1 MTDMSTDREHDL
13 VVLGATGFVGRL
25 LAAYLARQAPAGL
38 RVALAGRSRERLEG
52 VRADLPAGAH
62 TWPLVVCD
70 ATDAA
75 QVEALARS
83 TRVVV
88 TTVGPY
94 ARYGLP
100 LVRACAEAGT
110 HYADLTGE
118 VLFVRDAV
126 DAAHETAVR
135 TGARVVNSCGF
146 DSIPSD
152 LGVHLLHHEAD
163 RLGLGGLGDTTLLV
177 TQLSGGFSGGTIDS
191 LRAQMEALEADP
203 SRRHV
208 LFDPFAL
215 STDRGS
221 EPDRS
226 GQREAMYVYRD
237 ATTGRWTAPWFTA
250 SFNSRIV
257 RRSDSLLG
265 HPYGSRFRYR
275 EAMGFGRGTQDRLQ
289 AYAVAAALG
298 RGGHGDVEPVHAVG
312 GRPPAS
318 VSWRGPRREGPRG
331 GSFPVRAADH
341 HRLRSAAARRRRG
354 QGRPR
359 VCGDRGHARRVGVV
373 PRRGPGPAGVGRG
386 SADAVRGDGRRPRR
400 AAPDRGDDTDRW
412 GRTPRSAGRRSRCT
426 RRESPPTCP
435 STTWTRRA
443 RSTWTTSASVSRR

>member
-1 MTDMSTDREHDL
+1 VTDLSTDTAHDL

-25 LAAYLARQAPAGL
+25 LSAYLARQAPAGL

-62 TWPLVVCD
+62 TWPLLVCD

-75 QVEALARS
+75 QVEDLARS

-100 LVRACAEAGT
+100 LVRACADAGT

-126 DAAHETAVR
+126 DAAHESAVR
-135 TGARVVNSCGF
+135 TGARLVTACGF

-152 LGVHLLHHEAD
+152 LGVHLLHREAD

-177 TQLSGGFSGGTIDS
+177 TQFSGGFSGGTVDS
-191 LRAQMEALEADP
+191 MRSQLEALEADP

-208 LFDPFAL
+208 VYDPFAL

-226 GQREAMYVYRD
+226 GQRDAMYVYRD
-237 ATTGRWTAPWFTA
+237 ATTGRWTAPWVMA

-265 HPYGSRFRYR
+265 HPYGSGFRYR

-298 RGGHGDVEPVHAVG
+298 TAFTAMSNRYT
-312 GRPPAS
+312 RS
-318 VSWRGPRREGPRG
+318 VADRLLPSPGEGPGERAQEEGHFRVELRTTTDSGRRLLAVVAAKGDPGYAATAVMLGESALCLAVDQDRLDSG
-331 GSFPVRAADH
+331 GGVLTPSVAMGDALVE
-341 HRLRSAAARRRRG
+341 RLRIAGMTLTVGPDAA
-354 QGRPR
+354 
-359 VCGDRGHARRVGVV
+359 
-373 PRRGPGPAGVGRG
+373 
-386 SADAVRGDGRRPRR
+386 
-400 AAPDRGDDTDRW
+400 
-412 GRTPRSAGRRSRCT
+412 
-426 RRESPPTCP
+426 
-435 STTWTRRA
+435 
-443 RSTWTTSASVSRR
+443 

>member
-1 MTDMSTDREHDL
+1 VTDLSTDREHDL

-25 LAAYLARQAPAGL
+25 LAAYLARQTPSGL
-38 RVALAGRSRERLEG
+38 RVALAGRSRERLEA

-163 RLGLGGLGDTTLLV
+163 RLGLGSLGDTTLLV

-275 EAMGFGRGTQDRLQ
+275 EAIGFGRGTQDRLQ

-298 RGGHGDVEPVHAVG
+298 AAVTAMSN
-312 GRPPAS
+312 RYTRS
-318 VSWRGPRREGPRG
+318 VADRILPSPGEGPGEKAREEGHFRFELRTTTDSGRRLLAVVAAKGDPGYAATAVMLGESALCLAVDQDRLTSG
-331 GSFPVRAADH
+331 GGVLTPSVAMGDALVE
-341 HRLRSAAARRRRG
+341 RLRIAGMTLTVGPDAA
-354 QGRPR
+354 
-359 VCGDRGHARRVGVV
+359 
-373 PRRGPGPAGVGRG
+373 
-386 SADAVRGDGRRPRR
+386 
-400 AAPDRGDDTDRW
+400 
-412 GRTPRSAGRRSRCT
+412 
-426 RRESPPTCP
+426 
-435 STTWTRRA
+435 
-443 RSTWTTSASVSRR
+443 

>member
-1 MTDMSTDREHDL
+1 MTAMSTDREHDL

-25 LAAYLARQAPAGL
+25 LAAYLARHAPC
-38 RVALAGRSRERLEG
+38 RSPSRSRRSLAG
-52 VRADLPAGAH
+52 AAGAGPSRSARRWSQ

-135 TGARVVNSCGF
+135 TGARMVTSCGF

-152 LGVHLLHHEAD
+152 LGVHLLYHEAE

-191 LRAQMEALEADP
+191 MRAQMEALEADP
-203 SRRHV
+203 SRRKWC
-208 LFDPFAL
+208 
-215 STDRGS
+215 ST
-221 EPDRS
+221 RS
-226 GQREAMYVYRD
+226 PSARTAAPNR
-237 ATTGRWTAPWFTA
+237 TAPVSATRCTSSATPPPGGGPRPWVMA

-257 RRSDSLLG
+257 RRSDSLLE
-265 HPYGSRFRYR
+265 HAYGSRFRYR

-289 AYAVAAALG
+289 AYAW
-298 RGGHGDVEPVHAVG
+298 
-312 GRPPAS
+312 PPAS
-318 VSWRGPRREGPRG
+318 GTALPPCRTGTRGPWPTACCRRPA
-331 GSFPVRAADH
+331 RAPT
-341 HRLRSAAARRRRG
+341 RRR
-354 QGRPR
+354 
-359 VCGDRGHARRVGVV
+359 ARRV
-373 PRRGPGPAGVGRG
+373 
-386 SADAVRGDGRRPRR
+386 
-400 AAPDRGDDTDRW
+400 
-412 GRTPRSAGRRSRCT
+412 
-426 RRESPPTCP
+426 
-435 STTWTRRA
+435 
-443 RSTWTTSASVSRR
+443 TSASSCGPPRPPVGGLLAVVAAKGDPGYAATAVMLGESALCLAGPDGWTRPGEC